1 MFEYLDRRY
10 ALAYY
15 QVAEEKGKVEEYLQ
29 ELRELIDL
37 IITNTDIIQLTN
49 NPQISTSRKKE
60 LMKDIFTDKVNDD
73 LISFIN
79 ILIDKKRIHTASGI
93 LAEAEKIHL
102 EKKNT
107 LVAHVKTV
115 IALADTE
122 KEELV
127 RKLKVKYNKNILLED
142 ELDESI
148 IGGVYIKIGDDII
161 DGTLEYKLNQI
172 KELMLK
178 NKLEVVKE

>member
-15 QVAEEKGKVEEYLQ
+15 QVADEKGKVEQYLQ
-29 ELRELIDL
+29 ELRELVDL
-37 IITNTDIIQLTN
+37 IITNTDIIQLIN

-60 LMKDIFTDKVNDD
+60 LMKDIFAGKVNDD

-79 ILIDKKRIHTASGI
+79 ILIAKKRIHTASGI
-93 LAEAEKIHL
+93 LAEAEKIYL

-107 LVAHVKTV
+107 VIANVKTV
-115 IALADTE
+115 ISLNDVE

-127 RKLKVKYNKNILLED
+127 NKLKVKYNKNILLKE

-161 DGTLEYKLNQI
+161 DGTLKYKLNQLQ
-172 KELMLK
+172 ELMLK
-178 NKLEVVKE
+178 DKLEVVKE

>member
-29 ELRELIDL
+29 ELREVADL
-37 IITNTDIIQLTN
+37 ITTNTDIIQLIN
-49 NPQISTSRKKE
+49 NPQISIPRKKE
-60 LMKDIFTDKVNDD
+60 MMKSIFDGRVNDD

-79 ILIDKKRIHTASGI
+79 ILISKKRIHTINGI
-93 LAEAEKIHL
+93 LAEIEKIHL
-102 EKKNT
+102 EQKNT
-107 LVAHVKTV
+107 VIAHVKTV
-115 IALADTE
+115 VSLVDAE
-122 KEELV
+122 KEELIK
-127 RKLKVKYNKNILLED
+127 KLKVKYNKNILLEE

-161 DGTLEYKLNQI
+161 DGTLRYRLNQLQ
-172 KELMLK
+172 ELMLK
-178 NKLEVVKE
+178 DKLEVVKE

>member
-15 QVAEEKGKVEEYLQ
+15 QVADEKGKVDQYLQ
-29 ELRELIDL
+29 EFRELVDL
-37 IITNTDIIQLTN
+37 IVTNADIIQLIN
-49 NPQISTSRKKE
+49 NPQISTSRKQE
-60 LMKDIFTDKVNDD
+60 LIKDIFKGKVNDD

-79 ILIDKKRIHTASGI
+79 IILAKKRIHTASGI
-93 LAEAEKIHL
+93 LAEVEKIYL
-102 EKKNT
+102 ENKNT
-107 LVAHVKTV
+107 VIAHVKTV
-115 IALADTE
+115 VSLEDAE

-127 RKLKVKYNKNILLED
+127 RKLKVKYNKNILLEE

-148 IGGVYIKIGDDII
+148 IGGVYVKVGDDII
-161 DGTLEYKLNQI
+161 DGTLKYKLGQI

-178 NKLEVVKE
+178 EKLEVVKE

>member
-15 QVAEEKGKVEEYLQ
+15 QVADEKGKVEQYLQ
-29 ELRELIDL
+29 ELRELVNL
-37 IITNTDIIQLTN
+37 IVTNTDIIQLIN

-60 LMKDIFTDKVNDD
+60 LMKGIFKGKVNDD

-79 ILIDKKRIHTASGI
+79 ILIAKKRIHTASGI
-93 LAEAEKIHL
+93 LAETEKIYL
-102 EKKNT
+102 ENKNA
-107 LVAHVKTV
+107 VIAHVKTV
-115 IALADTE
+115 ISLDAAQ

-127 RKLKVKYNKNILLED
+127 NKLKVKYNKNILLEE

-161 DGTLEYKLNQI
+161 DGTLKYKLSQI
-172 KELMLK
+172 QELMLK
-178 NKLEVVKE
+178 GKLEVVKE